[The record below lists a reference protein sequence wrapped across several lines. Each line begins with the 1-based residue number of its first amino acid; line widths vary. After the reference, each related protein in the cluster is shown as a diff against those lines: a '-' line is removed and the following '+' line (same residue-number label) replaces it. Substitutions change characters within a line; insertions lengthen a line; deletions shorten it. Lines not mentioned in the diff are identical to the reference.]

1 MDPVDLL
8 ARPVYGT
15 AQVDRILGL
24 HPGTATRWIDGYVR
38 AGRRYPPVVREVST
52 GSETVTW
59 GEFIETR
66 LLSEFRSAGV
76 PMIRMRPA
84 VERLREELNAPY
96 PLALARPWIDP
107 EGRELVRRVQE
118 EIGLEQKLLL
128 VVVRNDQLLLSL
140 PAEQFVDSVDFD
152 ESEAVRRVRPIPR
165 LQHVVFDPLKQF
177 GEPVVRAVPTA
188 IIAEQYR
195 AGDRIP
201 MIAEAYLLTEEQ
213 VEQALRYE
221 LERGSQSSSAA

>member
-1 MDPVDLL
+1 MESSDLL

-15 AQVDRILGL
+15 AQVDRVLGL
-24 HPGTATRWIDGYVR
+24 HPGTAERWIDGYTR
-38 AGRRYPPVVREVST
+38 GGRTYPPVVRVEST
-52 GSETVTW
+52 GDDKVTW
-59 GEFIETR
+59 GEFSETR
-66 LLSEFRSAGV
+66 LLAEFRSAGV
-76 PMIRMRPA
+76 PMVRMRPA
-84 VERLREELNAPY
+84 VERLRDELDSLY

-107 EGRELVRRVQE
+107 QGRELVRRVQQDV
-118 EIGLEQKLLL
+118 GLDKALLL
-128 VVVRNDQLLLSL
+128 VVIRNDQLVLSL
-140 PAEQFVDSVDFD
+140 PAEQYVDSAEFEGGV
-152 ESEAVRRVRPIPR
+152 VRRIRPIPR
-165 LQHVVFDPLKQF
+165 LEHVVFDPLKQF

-221 LERGSQSSSAA
+221 LERGGQAPSAA